1 MTDRRYQ
8 HGCAGESQARGETAP
23 WYRGGRVVVGF
34 YHGVVNYDFDSSRA
48 FARAVRVSGQ

>member
-23 WYRGGRVVVGF
+23 WYQGGRVVVSFSYGGVSS
-34 YHGVVNYDFDSSRA
+34 YVVNYRA